1 MDIIRLHQKWRGRW
15 GKVVKAWLS
24 STAQPSTDLNGV
36 NKLLR
41 PMRGD
46 YTICTSPGAM
56 LSMTGYILDL
66 EVYLN
71 KLKTI
76 EITSSIHLGEEN

>member
-15 GKVVKAWLS
+15 GKLVKAWLS
-24 STAQPSTDLNGV
+24 SIAQPSTDLNGV

-46 YTICTSPGAM
+46 YTICTRPGAM
-56 LSMTGYILDL
+56 FSMTGYILDL

-76 EITSSIHLGEEN
+76 EITSSIHLGAEN